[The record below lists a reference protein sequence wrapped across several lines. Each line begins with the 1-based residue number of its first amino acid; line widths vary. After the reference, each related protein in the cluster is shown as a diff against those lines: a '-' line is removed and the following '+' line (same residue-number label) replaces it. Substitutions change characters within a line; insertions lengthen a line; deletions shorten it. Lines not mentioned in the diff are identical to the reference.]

1 VGIDP
6 DKKLLLLGSFYDSAS
21 QFRAEQVLTEHG
33 AVQAIFVDGGSSTCL
48 TFGQTPQCMSRRTAI
63 FPYHAVATIFGVGF
77 EKK

>member
-48 TFGQTPQCMSRRTAI
+48 TFGQTPQ
-63 FPYHAVATIFGVGF
+63 
-77 EKK
+77 